1 MKKHRICIEHE
12 LHSRSS
18 AIIWNLIS
26 TAEGLSLWV
35 ADEVHLSDDTLTFIW
50 GELWRNH
57 EIKEA
62 KILEKI
68 KNSYIRFKWKDDDD
82 ESSYTE
88 IRMVRNDVTNDY
100 ILVITDF
107 TDDDDHEQLEAI
119 WSDNLVR
126 LHHSSGLWKEWKK
139 YN

>member
-1 MKKHRICIEHE
+1 MKKHIICIEHE

-18 AIIWNLIS
+18 AIMWNLIS

-50 GELWRNH
+50 GELWRHH

-126 LHHSSGLWKEWKK
+126 LHHSSGL
-139 YN
+139 